1 MKNSKT
7 LTRNEMKHLIGGGET
22 LKFADGCTYKCC
34 LNSNPQNC
42 SASVTFTVEESASVS
57 CVPGAHLVEVV

>member
-1 MKNSKT
+1 MTNSKT
-7 LTRNEMKHLIGGGET
+7 LTRNEMKHLIGGAET

-42 SASVTFTVEESASVS
+42 SASVTFTVEESATVS